1 MANPRVK
8 KKTAKEVG
16 GGGGKRERENG
27 EKRGIEGSNIVR
39 KDKLI
44 SMVPCIFIVLEGK

>member
-8 KKTAKEVG
+8 KNSKRGRGGVG
-16 GGGGKRERENG
+16 ERERENG
-27 EKRGIEGSNIVR
+27 EKRGIEGSKIVR

-44 SMVPCIFIVLEGK
+44 SMVPFIFIVLEGK

>member
-8 KKTAKEVG
+8 KNSKRGRGWGWRER
-16 GGGGKRERENG
+16 KREW
-27 EKRGIEGSNIVR
+27 EKRGIEGSKIVR

-44 SMVPCIFIVLEGK
+44 SMVPFIFIVLEGK